1 MITSFTNSLKQIR
14 RDLFHRTFKKK
25 LYPYFENKTGL
36 EVGGPSRIFSR
47 ELPLY
52 NIAKNIDGC
61 NFSTTTVWEG
71 TIAEG
76 PNYNYCPGK
85 TGYQF
90 IGEASD
96 LRDFENNKYD
106 FLLAS
111 HCLEHCANSLKTV
124 EEWLRVIKPGGC
136 LLMILPGKQ
145 YTFDHNRPVTSFEH
159 LLADYNNKTDEKDLT
174 HIEEIFRLHDR
185 SMDKDAGTDE
195 DFRTR
200 SYKNFENRCM
210 HHHVFD
216 FALLEKIYAFFN
228 AEVLAAEFIRPYH
241 QIIAGIKKY

>member
-1 MITSFTNSLKQIR
+1 MR
-14 RDLFHRTFKKK
+14 RDLFHRAFKKK
-25 LYPYFENKTGL
+25 IAPCFDNKTGL

-61 NFSTTTVWEG
+61 NFSTSTVWEG
-71 TIAEG
+71 NISQG
-76 PNYNYCPGK
+76 QNYNYSPGK

-90 IGEASD
+90 ISEASD
-96 LRDFENNKYD
+96 LKGIENNAYD

-111 HCLEHCANSLKTV
+111 HCLEHCANALKTV

-136 LLMILPGKQ
+136 LLMILPDKRF
-145 YTFDHNRPVTSFEH
+145 TFDHNRPTTSFEH

-174 HIEEIFRLHDR
+174 HAEEIFRLHDYK
-185 SMDKDAGTDE
+185 MDKESGSEEA
-195 DFRTR
+195 FRERT
-200 SYKNFENRCM
+200 YKNFENRCV

-216 FALLEKIYAFFN
+216 FALLEKIYTYFN
-228 AEVLAAEFIRPYH
+228 CDVMATEFIKPYH
-241 QIIAGIKKY
+241 QVIAGIKK

>member
-1 MITSFTNSLKQIR
+1 MKKSFTGSLKQMR
-14 RDLFHRTFKKK
+14 RDLFHRAFKKK
-25 LYPYFENKTGL
+25 LAPYFENKNGL

-71 TIAEG
+71 IIAEG
-76 PNYNYCPGK
+76 LNYNYCPDK

-96 LRDFENNKYD
+96 LKGVESNTYD

-111 HCLEHCANSLKTV
+111 HCLEHCANALKTV

-136 LLMILPGKQ
+136 LLMILPDKR
-145 YTFDHNRPVTSFEH
+145 YTFDHNRPTTSFEH
-159 LLADYNNKTDEKDLT
+159 LLADYNHKTDEKDLT
-174 HIEEIFRLHDR
+174 HIEEILKLHDKK
-185 SMDKDAGTDE
+185 MDKDSGTAE
-195 DFRTR
+195 QFRDR
-200 SYKNFENRCM
+200 SLINFENRCL

-228 AEVLAAEFIRPYH
+228 SEVLATEFIKPYH
-241 QIIAGIKKY
+241 QVIAGIKK